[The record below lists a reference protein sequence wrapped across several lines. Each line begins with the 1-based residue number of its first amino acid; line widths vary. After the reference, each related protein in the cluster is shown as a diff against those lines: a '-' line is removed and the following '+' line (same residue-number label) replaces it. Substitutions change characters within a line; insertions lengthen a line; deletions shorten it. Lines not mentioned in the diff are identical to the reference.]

1 MFLSGRRIVMPLEMK
16 RALDAGGSIAGWAV
30 HTSGQKGQGASVDDD
45 DVDVAGNTSVGVGT
59 PQDGS
64 GQAPSL
70 GDGGAEDAATGVGA
84 SHDGGGQAGVG
95 HDAAGDAAMDIDTPQ
110 DDGVANHAS
119 DLPPRARGAAAT
131 GRCARVC
138 ASAHSPTLLF

>member
-64 GQAPSL
+64 GQAASL
-70 GDGGAEDAATGVGA
+70 GDGGAEDAATGAGA

-95 HDAAGDAAMDIDTPQ
+95 HDAAGDAAMDVDTPQ
-110 DDGVANHAS
+110 DDADVAVLDQTHCVRS
-119 DLPPRARGAAAT
+119 LHFTTRQFGRARKLSEGT
-131 GRCARVC
+131 
-138 ASAHSPTLLF
+138 